1 MVTADP
7 VDIDDPIPPTIEW
20 HEGRVRMIDQRRL
33 PGELVILEAATVEE
47 LCDAIRDLA
56 VRGAPALGVAGA
68 MGVALALCT
77 GVDVELAA
85 ATICATRPTAVNL
98 AWGVARARAAADP
111 VAEARAM
118 AIEDVA
124 RNRRLGAHGA
134 ILLPVAG
141 RVLTHCNAGALACAG
156 YGTALGVIRAAHEQG
171 RSPTVW
177 VGETRPVLQGS
188 RLTAWELDRLGI
200 PATLVA
206 DGMAAGLMAAGEVDC
221 VVVGADRIAA
231 NGDVANKVGTYGLAV
246 LARFHGIPFYVG
258 APTSTVDLAS
268 LSGASIPIEQR
279 PAEEVT
285 TIAGHRIAPEGM
297 AVDNRAF
304 DVTPAA
310 LVTAIVTEEGV
321 AREPYCESLA
331 ALCRRAAGPAD

>member
-1 MVTADP
+1 MADP
-7 VDIDDPIPPTIEW
+7 DPIPPTIEW
-20 HEGRVRMIDQRRL
+20 HDGRVRMIDQRRL
-33 PGELVILEAATVEE
+33 PGELVLLEASTVEE
-47 LCDAIRDLA
+47 LCAAIRVLA

-68 MGVALALCT
+68 MGMALAAEAGL
-77 GVDVELAA
+77 DLDDAA
-85 ATICATRPTAVNL
+85 AAICATRPTAVNL

-111 VAEARAM
+111 LAEAQAV
-118 AIEDVA
+118 AAEDVA

-134 ILLPVAG
+134 ILVPIGG

-171 RSPTVW
+171 RTPSVW
-177 VGETRPVLQGS
+177 VDETRPVLQGS

-206 DGMAAGLMAAGEVDC
+206 DGMAAGLMAGGEVDC

-231 NGDVANKVGTYGLAV
+231 NGDVANKVGTYGVAV
-246 LARFHGIPFYVG
+246 LAAYHGVPFYVA
-258 APTSTVDLAS
+258 APTSTVDLACP
-268 LSGASIPIEQR
+268 SGADIPIEQR

-285 TIAGHRIAPEGM
+285 TLAGHRVAPIGM

-310 LVTAIVTEEGV
+310 LVTAIVTEEGI
-321 AREPYCESLA
+321 ARPPYAESLA
-331 ALCRRAAGPAD
+331 ELCRR